1 MIDDKKL
8 KELFVEEV
16 SHHINIAREA
26 LNRFFENQNQNELFK
41 IIKVFHTIKGSA
53 GIMGLGD
60 FAELLHLCE
69 NFFQKINNRE
79 LSPDEKIKSI
89 RMLDV
94 IENLI
99 KNFPENYNTHIAT
112 LNELIKAQNTKPE
125 QNNLGAYKKGVEIP
139 STDDKV
145 EYKAT
150 QSNQI
155 EVNTDVVLQI
165 RGIIEEINQIV
176 EFGFKPK
183 DKKDKEKYKNKI
195 SDLIEYVERIS
206 LVPLSELSEKIK
218 NIAYYAATV
227 ANKKIKIDI
236 DFNNLGVDK
245 NLLYT
250 IEEAL
255 IHLVRNAVS
264 HGIEEPEIR
273 KKKKKDEKGNIK
285 IVATGQ
291 GSRIKIVVEDDGA
304 GIDFE
309 KVVKKA
315 IFLKLIT
322 EDLAKTLSKKE
333 ILNFIFTTNFSTAD
347 QIDTLSGRGVGLDIV
362 KDKIES
368 IGGTIFV
375 DTSEKGTVFTFEVPV
390 SLSILNCIVISTS
403 GKKIGIPI
411 NLIKKIVKIKEDMII
426 NDGNTE
432 KLIYEDIPYSFV
444 RLSQLSGEDVDSEKM
459 GALTAND
466 NICIIFEQ
474 FVGEKL
480 FSVKGLSGIIGRIP
494 QVIGFSIDD
503 NFDPIAVINPVKI
516 KIDKQPTTNISTKT
530 PKEQRSALVADDNN
544 LIREMIAEFLSSIGI
559 EVTAAKDGKEAFTL
573 FKNRKFDMVI
583 TDIEMPEMDG
593 ISFLK
598 EIRKVDNVIP
608 VLILSS
614 RGEPQ
619 DIALGLQN
627 GANGYFV
634 KKFFSKDGFLK
645 KVQSLL

>member
-16 SHHINIAREA
+16 SHHINLAREA

-53 GIMGLGD
+53 GIMGLED

-69 NFFQKINNRE
+69 TFFQKINNRE
-79 LSPDEKIKSI
+79 LFPDEKIKSI
-89 RMLDV
+89 KMLDA

-99 KNFPENYNTHIAT
+99 KNFPENYKTHIAT
-112 LNELIKAQNTKPE
+112 LNELLKAQNTKPE
-125 QNNLGAYKKGVEIP
+125 PTKKWTEML
-139 STDDKV
+139 STDNKV
-145 EYKAT
+145 EYKTT

-273 KKKKKDEKGNIK
+273 EKKNKDEKGNIK

-322 EDLAKTLSKKE
+322 EDSAKTLSKKE

-375 DTSEKGTVFTFEVPV
+375 DTSEKGTIFTFEVPV
-390 SLSILNCIVISTS
+390 SLSILNCIVISSS
-403 GKKIGIPI
+403 GKKIAIPI

-426 NDGNTE
+426 KDGNTE
-432 KLIYEDIPYSFV
+432 KLVYENIPYSFF
-444 RLSQLSGEDVDSEKM
+444 RLSQLSGENVDSEEM
-459 GALTAND
+459 GILTAND
-466 NICIIFEQ
+466 NLCIIFEE

-480 FSVKGLSGIIGRIP
+480 FSVKELSGIVGRIP

-503 NFDPIAVINPVKI
+503 NFDPISIINPVKI
-516 KIDKQPTTNISTKT
+516 KIDKQPTANIFTKT
-530 PKEQRSALVADDNN
+530 PKEKRSALVADDNN
-544 LIREMIAEFLSSIGI
+544 LIREMIAEFLSSMGM
-559 EVTAAKDGKEAFTL
+559 EVSAAKNGKEALNF
-573 FKNRKFDMVI
+573 FKNKKFELVI
-583 TDIEMPEMDG
+583 TDVEMPEMDG
-593 ISFLK
+593 ISLLK
-598 EIRKVDNVIP
+598 EIRKVDKVIP

-614 RGEPQ
+614 RGEPE
-619 DIALGLQN
+619 DITLGLQN

-634 KKFFSKDGFLK
+634 KKFFSKDSFIK

>member
-89 RMLDV
+89 KMLDA

-112 LNELIKAQNTKPE
+112 LNGILKAQNSKPE
-125 QNNLGAYKKGVEIP
+125 PTKKGAEIV
-139 STDDKV
+139 SIEDKIEPKDSKSKQV
-145 EYKAT
+145 
-150 QSNQI
+150 
-155 EVNTDVVLQI
+155 EVNTDAVLQI

-176 EFGFKPK
+176 EFGFRPK

-195 SDLIEYVERIS
+195 SDLIEYVEKLS

-245 NLLYT
+245 DLLYV

-315 IFLKLIT
+315 ISLNLIT
-322 EDLAKTLSKKE
+322 EDSAKTLSKKE

-368 IGGTIFV
+368 IGGAIFV

-403 GKKIGIPI
+403 GKKIAIPI

-432 KLIYEDIPYSFV
+432 KFIYEDIPYSFV

-459 GALTAND
+459 GVLTAND

-503 NFDPIAVINPVKI
+503 NFDPIAIINPVKI
-516 KIDKQPTTNISTKT
+516 KIDKQLTTNISTKT
-530 PKEQRSALVADDNN
+530 PIEKRRALVADDNN

-598 EIRKVDNVIP
+598 EIRKVDNVVP

>member
-79 LSPDEKIKSI
+79 LFPDEKIKSI
-89 RMLDV
+89 KMLDA

-112 LNELIKAQNTKPE
+112 LNEILKAQNTKPE
-125 QNNLGAYKKGVEIP
+125 PTKKGAEIV
-139 STDDKV
+139 SIEDKI
-145 EYKAT
+145 EHKD
-150 QSNQI
+150 SKSKQI
-155 EVNTDVVLQI
+155 EVNTDAVLQI

-176 EFGFKPK
+176 EFGFRPK

-195 SDLIEYVERIS
+195 SDLIEYVEKLS

-245 NLLYT
+245 DLLYV

-315 IFLKLIT
+315 ISLNLIT
-322 EDLAKTLSKKE
+322 EDSAKTLSKKE

-368 IGGTIFV
+368 IGGAIFV

-403 GKKIGIPI
+403 GKKIAIPI

-432 KLIYEDIPYSFV
+432 KFIYEDIPYSFV
-444 RLSQLSGEDVDSEKM
+444 RLSQLSGEDVDSEEM
-459 GALTAND
+459 GVLTAND

-503 NFDPIAVINPVKI
+503 NFDPIAIINPVKI
-516 KIDKQPTTNISTKT
+516 KIDKQLTTNISTKT

>member
-8 KELFVEEV
+8 KELFIEEV

-79 LSPDEKIKSI
+79 LFPDEKIKSI
-89 RMLDV
+89 KMLDA

-112 LNELIKAQNTKPE
+112 LNEILKAPNTKPE
-125 QNNLGAYKKGVEIP
+125 PTKKGAEIV
-139 STDDKV
+139 SIDDKI
-145 EYKAT
+145 EPKDLKN
-150 QSNQI
+150 QQI
-155 EVNTDVVLQI
+155 EVNTDAVLQI

-176 EFGFKPK
+176 EFGFRPK
-183 DKKDKEKYKNKI
+183 DKKDKEKYKNKV
-195 SDLIEYVERIS
+195 SDLIEYVEKLS

-245 NLLYT
+245 DLLYV

-291 GSRIKIVVEDDGA
+291 GSRIKIVAEDDGA

-315 IFLKLIT
+315 ISLNLIT
-322 EDLAKTLSKKE
+322 EDSAKTLSKKE

-368 IGGTIFV
+368 IGGAIFV

-403 GKKIGIPI
+403 GKKIAIPI

-503 NFDPIAVINPVKI
+503 NFDPIAIINPVKI

-530 PKEQRSALVADDNN
+530 PIEKRSALVADDNN

>member
-1 MIDDKKL
+1 
-8 KELFVEEV
+8 
-16 SHHINIAREA
+16 
-26 LNRFFENQNQNELFK
+26 
-41 IIKVFHTIKGSA
+41 
-53 GIMGLGD
+53 
-60 FAELLHLCE
+60 
-69 NFFQKINNRE
+69 
-79 LSPDEKIKSI
+79 
-89 RMLDV
+89 
-94 IENLI
+94 
-99 KNFPENYNTHIAT
+99 
-112 LNELIKAQNTKPE
+112 
-125 QNNLGAYKKGVEIP
+125 
-139 STDDKV
+139 
-145 EYKAT
+145 
-150 QSNQI
+150 
-155 EVNTDVVLQI
+155 
-165 RGIIEEINQIV
+165 
-176 EFGFKPK
+176 
-183 DKKDKEKYKNKI
+183 
-195 SDLIEYVERIS
+195 
-206 LVPLSELSEKIK
+206 
-218 NIAYYAATV
+218 
-227 ANKKIKIDI
+227 
-236 DFNNLGVDK
+236 
-245 NLLYT
+245 
-250 IEEAL
+250 
-255 IHLVRNAVS
+255 VS

-273 KKKKKDEKGNIK
+273 KNKKKDEKGNIK

-315 IFLKLIT
+315 ISLNLIT
-322 EDLAKTLSKKE
+322 EDSAKTLSKKE

-368 IGGTIFV
+368 IGGAIFV

-403 GKKIGIPI
+403 GKKIAIPI

-503 NFDPIAVINPVKI
+503 NFDPIAIINPVKI
-516 KIDKQPTTNISTKT
+516 KIDKQPTTNTFTKT
-530 PKEQRSALVADDNN
+530 PKEKRSALVADDNN
-544 LIREMIAEFLSSIGI
+544 LIREMIAEFLNSMGI
-559 EVTAAKDGKEAFTL
+559 EVTAAKDGKEALNL
-573 FKNRKFDMVI
+573 FKNRKFDIVI

-598 EIRKVDNVIP
+598 EIRKIDNVIP

-619 DIALGLQN
+619 DIALGLHN